1 MTAVPPDAPRTH
13 RPPPPPQRPARAP
26 WPRALRTFPTHAR
39 SGGRGAEGTGR
50 AGGRASERRG
60 PAGSAAPMLSPS
72 SSSTCCVI
80 PSASWEGGT
89 WEEGAFSGREHR
101 NALDPRRVLDLSGA
115 RIRCRLKRGE
125 EESTQRGTS
134 RGAAQPEGAGGRAPP
149 RPRRRRRGRRARRP
163 PSPAGAARGVVKG
176 QRSKIKGHKRAGATR
191 ARQGGAGAIGA
202 MPGTDA
208 AGCATRATPPHG
220 RARRRRRQAGARA
233 TRAAPASCPSEP
245 PASGTPVAPR
255 RRPLGEPRAPA
266 RNRTQRARRRRARRG
281 AGGRGTCLEHPAH
294 LTHVHLGVHLPHR
307 ACHLPRRHGAVRH
320 LGGSGRR
327 ECAAR
332 RCTTR
337 VAPAGRRARSGAQ
350 GGPWRRW
357 RPSACWTGRSSSKWR
372 PPSPA
377 ARPPGRQ
384 RAGAHTLCGER
395 RRSGEGPG
403 PS

>member
-1 MTAVPPDAPRTH
+1 
-13 RPPPPPQRPARAP
+13 
-26 WPRALRTFPTHAR
+26 
-39 SGGRGAEGTGR
+39 
-50 AGGRASERRG
+50 
-60 PAGSAAPMLSPS
+60 MLSPS

-80 PSASWEGGT
+80 PSASWEGGHV
-89 WEEGAFSGREHR
+89 GGGRVQR
-101 NALDPRRVLDLSGA
+101 PRAQERA
-115 RIRCRLKRGE
+115 RPSQSAGSLRGE
-125 EESTQRGTS
+125 DPMQIETRRGGEHAEGDVPR
-134 RGAAQPEGAGGRAPP
+134 RGAAGGGGRGARLLDLVVVEEAVERVVHHLLRAP
-149 RPRRRRRGRRARRP
+149 RAESSKVKDQRSKDTNGQARRGRGKGAR
-163 PSPAGAARGVVKG
+163 
-176 QRSKIKGHKRAGATR
+176 
-191 ARQGGAGAIGA
+191 GAIGA